1 MKSVTLCF
9 GRHCFLASDYKSLRN
24 LIIAAAKPWTL
35 AGAEQFCR
43 ENSGIK
49 TYILTERS
57 ELTLETLNRIKP
69 DYVFFPHWS
78 WYIPPEIFTNYTCVI
93 FHPSDVPF
101 GRGGT
106 PIQNLIA
113 VGYTETF
120 ISAIKATEELDGGDV
135 FMKCKLS
142 LLGGGEEILIRMHNI
157 IFREMIP
164 FILKN
169 KIIPKPQIGKVTA
182 FKRRTPEMSELN
194 SNMTMTQIFDAIRML
209 DIESYP
215 KAFIRFGEYI
225 IAFSRAT
232 LRTDGIEATIKLS
245 KGV

>member
-1 MKSVTLCF
+1 MS
-9 GRHCFLASDYKSLRN
+9 GSI
-24 LIIAAAKPWTL
+24 IIAAVKPWTL

-43 ENSGIK
+43 ENSGVK
-49 TYILTERS
+49 THILTERK
-57 ELTLETLNRIKP
+57 ELTLEMLNSTKP

-78 WYIPPEIFTNYTCVI
+78 WYIPSEIFTNHTCVI

-113 VGYTETF
+113 AGYTETF

-142 LLGGGEEILIRMHNI
+142 LLGGGEEILIRMNDI
-157 IFREMIP
+157 VFKEMIP

-169 KIIPKPQIGKVTA
+169 KIIPQPQIGKVTT

-209 DIESYP
+209 DIEGYP
-215 KAFIRFGEYI
+215 KAFIKFGEYMLT
-225 IAFSRAT
+225 FSRAAF
-232 LRTDGIEATIKLS
+232 RTDGIEATIKLS
-245 KGV
+245 KRSLAK